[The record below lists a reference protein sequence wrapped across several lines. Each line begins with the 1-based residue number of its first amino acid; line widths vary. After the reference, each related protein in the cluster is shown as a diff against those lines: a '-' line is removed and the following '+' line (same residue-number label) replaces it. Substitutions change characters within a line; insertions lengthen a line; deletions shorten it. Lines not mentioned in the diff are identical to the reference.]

1 MVAAPRSSQGALQPP
16 ELATAAVMSAVAV
29 AIVVLGSVIRHAGPI
44 QLLAVVPYGVV
55 AHRHRVRAVVAA
67 AAAGALLTALLVGVG
82 GGVSLAGFGLLG
94 GFVGT
99 LKRRGI
105 GARATLGMA
114 LVLAPLLAGAAD
126 LALLIL
132 GSYRRLVIATV
143 RSTVQGLNKT
153 LQHLGPLHSVGSAI
167 HQATTTLLAHWAI
180 TVAGLLM
187 ILTPIVVIASWWLIG
202 GVLDRLSWITA
213 PSQLSLAGR
222 RAHADGLPAPTPVT
236 MVNVTV
242 RYPGAPFDALA
253 DIDLEIPQGQFVAVV
268 GDNGSGKSTL
278 ARVLAGASPSSGTI
292 VRPGRPGLGE
302 VGGTALILQRPDAQV
317 LGVQVADDLRWGLPR
332 DHEVDVPGLL
342 AAVGLAG
349 VASQDTS
356 TLSGGQLQRL
366 AVASALA
373 RRPRLLISDES
384 TAMIDPDGR
393 AELVR
398 LLAELPRQRGVTV
411 VHVTHDLADVA
422 AADRIV
428 RLGDGRIVDDR
439 TAADPQSE
447 SPRDRQVAAPSSARE
462 PRSAPTEDGAPL
474 VVATGLGHA
483 YARGTPWENV
493 TLQDVELTI
502 AAGEGVLVVGDNG
515 SGKSTLAWIMAGLL
529 RPTAGSCELDGRPT
543 HRQIGAIGLALQH
556 SRLQVQRPT
565 VGADI
570 AEAAGWTV
578 PAGPGRPHTLE
589 DPELA
594 GRVAATLARVGLPP
608 ELADRSVDQL
618 SGGQLRRVAIAGLL
632 AREPRLLILDEP
644 LAGLDAPSRHGLAE
658 LLTELRVSSGLTLVV
673 VSHDTEGLDTACP
686 RTLQLDRGRVLDD
699 TRPSPPPRRPPHV
712 DHPANTRTR
721 RAGVS
726 AVILRRLPREGLM
739 HRMWV
744 GTKLAVLVLLTVAT
758 LLHPSWAQLAA
769 TALVVLLAVISA
781 RVPRSAVPRF
791 PWWFWLTLAVGLAVA
806 AVGNGTAHYLQL
818 VCLSTLFMVLSAVVA
833 WTTDLGD
840 LAPAVR
846 MLGAPLRRVRL
857 PVDEWA
863 MTTAL
868 CVRSLPLIIDECRT
882 SIAAR
887 RLRPGVRAI
896 RPEAWAHSLIDLLTA
911 MMAVTIRR
919 ATDMGEAITVRGG
932 DAGRPIRVSWTD
944 AVTVVVVA
952 AACAAPAAL
961 GA

>member
-1 MVAAPRSSQGALQPP
+1 
-16 ELATAAVMSAVAV
+16 MSAVAF

-44 QLLAVVPYGVV
+44 QLLAVVPYAVV
-55 AHRHRVRAVVAA
+55 AYRHRVRAVVAA
-67 AAAGALLTALLVGVG
+67 VAAGALVTALLVGLG
-82 GGVSLAGFGLLG
+82 GGVSVAAFGLLG

-99 LKRRGI
+99 LKRRGF
-105 GARATLGMA
+105 GARATLGLS

-143 RSTVQGLNKT
+143 RSTVEGLNKT
-153 LQHLGPLHSVGSAI
+153 LQHLGPLHSVASGI
-167 HQATTTLLAHWAI
+167 DQVTTTLLAHWAL

-187 ILTPIVVIASWWLIG
+187 ILTPVVVMASWWLIG

-213 PSQLSLAGR
+213 APQLSLAGR
-222 RAHADGLPAPTPVT
+222 RAHADALPAPTPVSL
-236 MVNVTV
+236 VNATV
-242 RYPGAPFDALA
+242 RYPGARFDALA
-253 DIDLEIPQGQFVAVV
+253 GIDLEIPQGQFVAVV

-278 ARVLAGASPSSGTI
+278 ARVLAGAAPSSGTV

-317 LGVQVADDLRWGLPR
+317 LGVQVADDLRWGLPD
-332 DHEVDVPGLL
+332 DHDVDVPGLL

-349 VASQDTS
+349 VASQDAS
-356 TLSGGQLQRL
+356 SLSGGQLQRL

-384 TAMIDPDGR
+384 TAMIDADGR

-411 VHVTHDLADVA
+411 VHVTHDLAEA
-422 AADRIV
+422 AGADRIV
-428 RLGDGRIVDDR
+428 RLADGRIVDDR
-439 TAADPQSE
+439 TTVDPQTE
-447 SPRDRQVAAPSSARE
+447 SAPDRPVASPSSARE
-462 PRSAPTEDGAPL
+462 PRSEPGEDGPPL
-474 VVATGLGHA
+474 VVVTGLGHA
-483 YARGTPWENV
+483 YAQGTPWENV
-493 TLQDVELTI
+493 TLQGVELTI
-502 AAGEGVLVVGDNG
+502 AAGEGVLVTGDNG

-529 RPTAGSCELDGRPT
+529 RPTAGSCELEGRPI
-543 HRQIGAIGLALQH
+543 HGQIGAIGLAFQH
-556 SRLQVQRPT
+556 SRLQVQRST
-565 VGADI
+565 VGGDI

-578 PAGPGRPHTLE
+578 HAGPGRPHALE

-594 GRVAATLARVGLPP
+594 RRVAAALERVGLPP
-608 ELADRSVDQL
+608 ELADRPVDQL

-632 AREPRLLILDEP
+632 ASEPRLLILDEP
-644 LAGLDAPSRHGLAE
+644 LAGLDAPSRHGLAD

-673 VSHDTEGLDTACP
+673 VSHDTDGLDTACP
-686 RTLQLDRGRVLDD
+686 RTLRLDRGRVIDD
-699 TRPSPPPRRPPHV
+699 TRPSAPPRRPAHV
-712 DHPANTRTR
+712 EHPANTRAR
-721 RAGVS
+721 RAGVG

-744 GTKLAVLVLLTVAT
+744 GTKLAVLALLTVAT
-758 LLHPSWAQLAA
+758 LLDPSWAQLAA
-769 TALVVLLAVISA
+769 TALVVLLAVITA

-806 AVGNGTAHYLQL
+806 AVGNGTAQYVQL

-863 MTTAL
+863 LTTAL
-868 CVRSLPLIIDECRT
+868 CVRSVPLIIDECRT

-887 RLRPGVRAI
+887 RLRPRVRGV
-896 RPEAWAHSLIDLLTA
+896 RPEAWARSLVDLLTA

-919 ATDMGEAITVRGG
+919 ATDMGEAIRVRGG
-932 DAGRPIRVSWTD
+932 DAKPPGRPIRVSWTD